1 MTRDI
6 FLVIGEQCKDV
17 FIYGNCERFSP
28 EAPVPVFNPVEVV
41 DNLGMAG
48 NVVSNFNAIIGKYG
62 YKGDENYFGD
72 TVASILSHGGMIKT
86 RYVDK
91 KSNHIFLRV
100 DENDSVRSLDINDEF
115 ISDTINNSNAIVISD
130 YHKGFLDDETIQWI
144 CEVGKDKMIFLDSKR
159 YLTQEILSCVDFV
172 KLNAVEYQNAPNR
185 LKILYDDKFIVT
197 QGSKGAM
204 YKGKL
209 YPSNN
214 PLQTID
220 VSGAGDTFLAAFVFK
235 YVKTKDIAESIQFA
249 NEMAQIVVSKRGV
262 STI

>member
-1 MTRDI
+1 MRKV

-48 NVVSNFNAIIGKYG
+48 NVVANLNAIIGKYG
-62 YKGDENYFGD
+62 YKGDEDRFGD
-72 TVASILSHGGMIKT
+72 SVASILSQARMTKT

-91 KSNHIFLRV
+91 KSNHIFIRV
-100 DENDSVRSLDINDEF
+100 DENDSVSPLDIKGEF
-115 ISDTINNSNAIVISD
+115 IKDAITQSNAIVISD
-130 YHKGFLDDETIQWI
+130 YDKGFLHDDIIEWI
-144 CEVGKDKMIFLDSKR
+144 CEIGKDKMIFLDSKR
-159 YLTQEILSCVDFV
+159 PLTQEILSSVDFV
-172 KLNAVEYQNAPNR
+172 KLNAGEYENVPAR
-185 LKILYDDKFIVT
+185 LKILYEEKFIVT
-197 QGSKGAM
+197 LGSKGAM
-204 YKGKL
+204 YKSKL

-220 VSGAGDTFLAAFVFK
+220 VSGAGDTFLAGFVFQF
-235 YVKTKDIAESIQFA
+235 VKTKDVGESIEFA

>member
-1 MTRDI
+1 MRKI

-17 FIYGNCERFSP
+17 FIYGKCERFSP

-48 NVVSNFNAIIGKYG
+48 NVVSNLNAIIGKYG
-62 YKGDENYFGD
+62 YKGDENRFGD
-72 TVASILSHGGMIKT
+72 SVASILSQSGMIKT

-100 DENDSVRSLDINDEF
+100 DENDSVSPLNTFDGVVSEIIDT
-115 ISDTINNSNAIVISD
+115 SDAIILSD
-130 YHKGFLDDETIQWI
+130 YHKGFLTDEIIEWI
-144 CEVGKDKMIFLDSKR
+144 FQIAKDKMIFLDSKR
-159 YLTQEILSCVDFV
+159 PLSQEILSCVDFV
-172 KLNAVEYQNAPNR
+172 KLNASEYKNVSPR
-185 LKILYDDKFIVT
+185 LKILYEHKFVVT
-197 QGSKGAM
+197 LGSQGAM
-204 YKGKL
+204 YKDKL

-235 YVKTKDIAESIQFA
+235 FVKSKDVAESIEFA

>member
-1 MTRDI
+1 MRKV

-28 EAPVPVFNPVEVV
+28 EAPVPVFNPVEIV

-48 NVVSNFNAIIGKYG
+48 NVVANLNAIIGKYG
-62 YKGDENYFGD
+62 YEGDEDSFGD
-72 TVASILSHGGMIKT
+72 SVASILSQARMTKT

-91 KSNHIFLRV
+91 KSNHIFIRV
-100 DENDSVRSLDINDEF
+100 DENDSVSLLNKDEF
-115 ISDTINNSNAIVISD
+115 IKDAISQSNAIVISD
-130 YHKGFLDDETIQWI
+130 YDKGFLDDEIIEWI
-144 CEVGKDKMIFLDSKR
+144 CEIGKDKMIFLDSKR
-159 YLTQEILSCVDFV
+159 YLTQDILSSVDFV
-172 KLNAVEYQNAPNR
+172 KLNAGEYENVPAR
-185 LKILYDDKFIVT
+185 FKILYENKFIVT
-197 QGSKGAM
+197 LGSKGAM
-204 YKGKL
+204 YKSKL

-220 VSGAGDTFLAAFVFK
+220 VSGAGDTFMAAFVFK
-235 YVKTKDIAESIQFA
+235 FVKTKDVGESIEFA

>member
-1 MTRDI
+1 MRKI

-17 FIYGNCERFSP
+17 FIYGKCERFSP
-28 EAPVPVFNPVEVV
+28 EAPVPVFNPIEVV

-48 NVVSNFNAIIGKYG
+48 NVVANLNAIIGKYG
-62 YKGDENYFGD
+62 YKGDEDRFGD
-72 TVASILSHGGMIKT
+72 SVASILSKGDMVKT

-100 DENDSVRSLDINDEF
+100 DENDSVLSLDTTDQF
-115 ISDTINNSNAIVISD
+115 ISDTIEMSDAIILSD
-130 YHKGFLDDETIQWI
+130 YHKGFLTDEIIEWI
-144 CEVGKDKMIFLDSKR
+144 FHIGKNKMIFLDSKR
-159 YLTQEILSCVDFV
+159 PLSQEILSCVDFV
-172 KLNAVEYQNAPNR
+172 KLNASEYENVPPL
-185 LKILYDDKFIVT
+185 LKVLYEHKFVVT
-197 QGSKGAM
+197 LGSKGAM
-204 YKGKL
+204 YKDKL

-235 YVKTKDIAESIQFA
+235 FVKTKDVAESIEFA

>member
-1 MTRDI
+1 MRTN

-17 FIYGNCERFSP
+17 FIYGRCERFSP

-48 NVVSNFNAIIGKYG
+48 NVVANLNAIIGKYG
-62 YKGDENYFGD
+62 YSGNDKRFGD
-72 TVASILSHGGMIKT
+72 VVSSIFSRTGMVKT

-100 DENDSVRSLDINDEF
+100 DEGDGLINTLDYYDEF
-115 ISDTINNSNAIVISD
+115 IREIIELSSTIIISD
-130 YHKGFLDDETIQWI
+130 YNKGFLDENVLEWI
-144 CEVGKDKMIFLDSKR
+144 FQVGKDKIKFLDSKR
-159 YLTQEILSCVDFV
+159 PLSNEILSQIDFV
-172 KLNAVEYQNAPNR
+172 KLNEKEYEAVNPK
-185 LKILYDDKFIVT
+185 LKLLYEDKFIVT
-197 QGSKGAM
+197 LGSKGAM

-209 YPSNN
+209 YASNN

-235 YVKTKDIAESIQFA
+235 FIKSKDVGESIQFA
-249 NEMAQIVVSKRGV
+249 NQQAEIVVSKRGV
-262 STI
+262 ATI

>member
-1 MTRDI
+1 MRTN

-17 FIYGNCERFSP
+17 FIYGKCERFSP

-48 NVVSNFNAIIGKYG
+48 NVVANFNAIIGKYG
-62 YKGDENYFGD
+62 FKGDDDSFGD
-72 TVASILSHGGMIKT
+72 CVSSILSQGGMVKT

-100 DENDSVRSLDINDEF
+100 DEGDSVLTLDYHDEF
-115 ISDTINNSNAIVISD
+115 MREIIELSSVIVISD
-130 YHKGFLDDETIQWI
+130 YNKGFLDEDVFDWI
-144 CEVGKDKMIFLDSKR
+144 CCVGDNKMIFLDTKR
-159 YLTQEILSCVDFV
+159 PLSHEILSKVDFV
-172 KLNAVEYQNAPNR
+172 KLNEKEYEAVPPR
-185 LKILYDDKFIVT
+185 LKILYEDKFIVT
-197 QGSKGAM
+197 LGSKGAM
-204 YKGKL
+204 YKSKF

-235 YVKTKDIAESIQFA
+235 FVKSKDVAEAIQFA

>member
-1 MTRDI
+1 MRKI

-17 FIYGNCERFSP
+17 FIYGKCERFSP

-48 NVVSNFNAIIGKYG
+48 NVVANFNAIIGKYG
-62 YKGDENYFGD
+62 YKGDADSFGD
-72 TVASILSHGGMIKT
+72 SVASILSQSGMFKT

-100 DENDSVRSLDINDEF
+100 DENDSVLQLDTSDEF
-115 ISDTINNSNAIVISD
+115 ISEIIEKSDAVIISD
-130 YHKGFLDDETIQWI
+130 YHKGFLSEDTIEWI
-144 CEVGKDKMIFLDSKR
+144 FQLAKDKMIFLDSKR
-159 YLTQEILSCVDFV
+159 PLTQEILSCVDFV
-172 KLNAVEYQNAPNR
+172 KLNASEYENVPPR
-185 LKILYDDKFIVT
+185 LKILYEHKFVVT
-197 QGSKGAM
+197 LGSRGAM
-204 YKGKL
+204 YKDKI

-235 YVKTKDIAESIQFA
+235 FVKTKDVAESIQFA

>member
-1 MTRDI
+1 MRKI

-17 FIYGNCERFSP
+17 FIYGKCERFSP
-28 EAPVPVFNPVEVV
+28 EAPVPVFNPIEVV

-48 NVVSNFNAIIGKYG
+48 NVVANLNAIIGKYG
-62 YKGDENYFGD
+62 YKGDEDRFGD
-72 TVASILSHGGMIKT
+72 SVASILSQVGMVKT

-100 DENDSVRSLDINDEF
+100 DENDSILSLDTTDQF
-115 ISDTINNSNAIVISD
+115 ISDAIEMSDAIILSD
-130 YHKGFLDDETIQWI
+130 YHKGFLTDEIIEWI
-144 CEVGKDKMIFLDSKR
+144 FHIGKNKMIFLDSKR
-159 YLTQEILSCVDFV
+159 PLSQEILSCVDFV
-172 KLNAVEYQNAPNR
+172 KLNASEYENVPPR
-185 LKILYDDKFIVT
+185 LKILYEHKFVVT
-197 QGSKGAM
+197 LGSKGAM
-204 YKGKL
+204 YKDRL

-235 YVKTKDIAESIQFA
+235 FVKTKDVAESIEFA

>member
-1 MTRDI
+1 MRKI

-17 FIYGNCERFSP
+17 FIYGKCERFSP

-48 NVVSNFNAIIGKYG
+48 NVVSNLNAIIGKYG
-62 YKGDENYFGD
+62 YKGDDDHFGD
-72 TVASILSHGGMIKT
+72 SVASILSQGGMVKT

-100 DENDSVRSLDINDEF
+100 DENDSVLPLDIKDEF
-115 ISDTINNSNAIVISD
+115 IGEIINKSDAIVISD
-130 YHKGFLDDETIQWI
+130 YHKGFLDEETIEWI
-144 CEVGKDKMIFLDSKR
+144 CEKGKDKLIFLDSKR
-159 YLTQEILSCVDFV
+159 YLTHEILSCVDFV
-172 KLNAVEYQNAPNR
+172 KLNAVEYENAPQR
-185 LKILYDDKFIVT
+185 LKILYEDKFIVT
-197 QGSKGAM
+197 LGSNGAM
-204 YKGKL
+204 YKNKI
-209 YPSNN
+209 YPSHN

-235 YVKTKDIAESIQFA
+235 FIKSKDVAESIEFA
-249 NEMAQIVVSKRGV
+249 NEMAEIVVSKRGV

>member
-1 MTRDI
+1 MRKI

-17 FIYGNCERFSP
+17 FIYGKCERFSP
-28 EAPVPVFNPVEVV
+28 EAPVPVFNPIEVV

-48 NVVSNFNAIIGKYG
+48 NVVANLNAIIGKYG
-62 YKGDENYFGD
+62 YKGDEDRFGD
-72 TVASILSHGGMIKT
+72 SVASILSKGGMVKT

-100 DENDSVRSLDINDEF
+100 DENDSVLSLDTTDQF
-115 ISDTINNSNAIVISD
+115 ISDTIEMSDAIILSD
-130 YHKGFLDDETIQWI
+130 YHKGFLTDQIIEWI
-144 CEVGKDKMIFLDSKR
+144 FHIGKNKMIFLDSKR
-159 YLTQEILSCVDFV
+159 PLSKEILSCVDFV
-172 KLNAVEYQNAPNR
+172 KLNASEYENVPPL
-185 LKILYDDKFIVT
+185 LKVLYEHKFVVT
-197 QGSKGAM
+197 LGSKGAM
-204 YKGKL
+204 YKDRL

-235 YVKTKDIAESIQFA
+235 FVKTKDVAESIEFA